1 MNPSRSKP
9 PPNDSRLVRF
19 GGTFLLLLV
28 LLAPS
33 IWLLKTVPPL
43 WRDSDAYTQ
52 LTYDPAVSAFWG
64 HGPLYGIAVRVPLFA
79 GYEFERWQGAHA
91 DYSENFFLH
100 PRLTDTGILLLIVLQ
115 HLAFA
120 GAALSLLVAVTR
132 HFWARLLLALFVAC
146 NPMFYTFAHC
156 VGSESLGMI
165 LIIVLSGIGL
175 RIIRD
180 TAEPSWRIWYL
191 FAVVLWACLITRK
204 GNLLLIAVL
213 PATFLCFAILSYLR
227 MLSHPSG
234 TARHQM
240 RLTSAGAMQKLV
252 IALVIG
258 LGCMGAAQAT
268 GRAVAGASGFNY
280 HSRLGYTFLWRLQ
293 FLATL
298 PAERRNALLDEVAGK
313 TDSDKA
319 RKLIGL
325 LRQMLNEGS
334 DIGARS
340 FTERVPG
347 VLSPSAARLHGD
359 QLDLALNELAW
370 AFLKARTHDHLEQT
384 RIDFAASRQMPLADV
399 PLSLFETTTYFFL
412 HPEGMPACS
421 RLVTFRN
428 FTTDRLMAFPAE
440 NIYLR
445 FWNRVSYNDLFFVSL
460 GALLILMFLLRRN
473 RQAGIGL
480 IIYALVLVTSG
491 LLIMMATCLINGW
504 LPRYTLPMTE
514 LLVLALIILA
524 GAICDSLWTS
534 RDDVR
539 TDDSSLNTR

>member
-1 MNPSRSKP
+1 
-9 PPNDSRLVRF
+9 
-19 GGTFLLLLV
+19 
-28 LLAPS
+28 
-33 IWLLKTVPPL
+33 
-43 WRDSDAYTQ
+43 
-52 LTYDPAVSAFWG
+52 
-64 HGPLYGIAVRVPLFA
+64 
-79 GYEFERWQGAHA
+79 
-91 DYSENFFLH
+91 
-100 PRLTDTGILLLIVLQ
+100 
-115 HLAFA
+115 
-120 GAALSLLVAVTR
+120 
-132 HFWARLLLALFVAC
+132 
-146 NPMFYTFAHC
+146 
-156 VGSESLGMI
+156 
-165 LIIVLSGIGL
+165 
-175 RIIRD
+175 
-180 TAEPSWRIWYL
+180 
-191 FAVVLWACLITRK
+191 
-204 GNLLLIAVL
+204 
-213 PATFLCFAILSYLR
+213 
-227 MLSHPSG
+227 
-234 TARHQM
+234 
-240 RLTSAGAMQKLV
+240 
-252 IALVIG
+252 
-258 LGCMGAAQAT
+258 
-268 GRAVAGASGFNY
+268 
-280 HSRLGYTFLWRLQ
+280 
-293 FLATL
+293 
-298 PAERRNALLDEVAGK
+298 
-313 TDSDKA
+313 
-319 RKLIGL
+319 
-325 LRQMLNEGS
+325 MLNEGS
-334 DIGARS
+334 DIDARS